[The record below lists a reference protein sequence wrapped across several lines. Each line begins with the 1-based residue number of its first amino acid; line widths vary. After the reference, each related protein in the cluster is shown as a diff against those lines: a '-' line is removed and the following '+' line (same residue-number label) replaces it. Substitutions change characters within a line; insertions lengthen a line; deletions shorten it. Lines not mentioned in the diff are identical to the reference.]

1 MLDQPQYKAVMAELE
16 ALTRFRSSVMNQIPK
31 DAEGFYDR
39 NADIQVET
47 RTILVLMEE
56 LGNIEVQIRKQIKEV
71 AIIPSRSG
79 NGEYTDSRTGKTKTR
94 GRTKKY
100 L

>member
-1 MLDQPQYKAVMAELE
+1 MLNLNQYKAIMKELE
-16 ALTRFRSSVMNQIPK
+16 ALTKWRNSVMNQIPK

-47 RTILVLMEE
+47 HTILVLMAE

-71 AIIPSRSG
+71 AILPSRSE
-79 NGEYTDSRTGKTKTR
+79 NGEYTDSRTGKAKTR
-94 GRTKKY
+94 GQTKKY